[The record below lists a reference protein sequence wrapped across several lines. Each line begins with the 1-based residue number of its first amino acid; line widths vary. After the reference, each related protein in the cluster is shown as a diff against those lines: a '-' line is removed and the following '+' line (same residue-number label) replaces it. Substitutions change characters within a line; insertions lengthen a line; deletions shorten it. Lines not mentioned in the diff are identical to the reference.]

1 MLNKNDPLIGAVQE
15 VMKKNQAERDAAK
28 LVNEKFGIHDR
39 RALPHEKQGEWDS
52 AYKQVLSEGL
62 HPNQQKLDV
71 HEPEK
76 DKLTKHDFK
85 MLSAKK
91 KPMEEGSDVTS
102 PSSMGIKKPDY
113 ATGTPDY
120 AKSKEQTVN
129 RAAKTSLPAG
139 TMKEEKSDKFA
150 KVMREFKKRK
160 LHSGSKEGPV
170 VTDSKQAKAI
180 AASEAGI
187 SKKTVKE
194 GFNNRHDSSVTASAE
209 KQVVAALNEKVGN
222 PLLLNKAKARVRIGD
237 TGIRRT
243 ISGTNDV
250 QTRLANLRK
259 SGASLDNTRNAE
271 LDKPGLEKAGV
282 AQALKDPK
290 AREVLAQTTKDAAE
304 FAVPSALTGGPV
316 GKMIS
321 RGAGALISKGY
332 NYLKGGKTA
341 AAATKTTAAATKPA
355 TTTAA
360 QTTTTAG
367 QAAAAALARN
377 KRVSAVRR
385 PAGAK
390 PVQPAAKPQAT
401 SASGVPA
408 VARTPGNKIGIGLPK
423 AERAGPWNRVGP
435 NAPAAGNA
443 ARMAARQRLSATAR
457 DIRAGAGKV
466 VSAVKNN
473 PKLAAGAAAGAA
485 LGGFAATQLANK
497 PSETSAMSPTV
508 KARQQLA
515 AVGNQT
521 GGVNKITNAQPAK
534 PAPAPA
540 KPAPATTTSA
550 PATPAPAKPAPA
562 ATTPAVK
569 PAKPAPVQAVRKVAP
584 QDSSTPAQRAQFNR
598 QVDRGNAAPGT
609 QYKGLGVKTGTTI
622 QQKAAPQVK
631 KPVGMG
637 RVK

>member
-52 AYKQVLSEGL
+52 AYKQVLSEAL

-85 MLSAKK
+85 MLRAKK
-91 KPMEEGSDVTS
+91 KPMEEENKAE
-102 PSSMGIKKPDY
+102 SSAYAIGTAAVKKS
-113 ATGTPDY
+113 TGDEPPMEKKNITKAHKI
-120 AKSKEQTVN
+120 AKSIL
-129 RAAKTSLPAG
+129 AK
-139 TMKEEKSDKFA
+139 
-150 KVMREFKKRK
+150 KKMN
-160 LHSGSKEGPV
+160 
-170 VTDSKQAKAI
+170 
-180 AASEAGI
+180 
-187 SKKTVKE
+187 E

-332 NYLKGGKTA
+332 NYLKGGTTA
-341 AAATKTTAAATKPA
+341 SAATKTTAAATKPA

-466 VSAVKNN
+466 VSAVRKN
-473 PKLAAGAAAGAA
+473 PKLAAGAAGGTA

-521 GGVNKITNAQPAK
+521 GGVNKITSAQ
-534 PAPAPA
+534 PA
-540 KPAPATTTSA
+540 KPAPATTT
-550 PATPAPAKPAPA
+550 PAPAPAKPVPA
-562 ATTPAVK
+562 ATTPAAK
-569 PAKPAPVQAVRKVAP
+569 PAKPAPVQAVRKAAP

-609 QYKGLGVKTGTTI
+609 QYKGLGVKTSNVI
-622 QQKAAPQVK
+622 KQKPMASNKNLPGK
-631 KPVGMG
+631 
-637 RVK
+637 